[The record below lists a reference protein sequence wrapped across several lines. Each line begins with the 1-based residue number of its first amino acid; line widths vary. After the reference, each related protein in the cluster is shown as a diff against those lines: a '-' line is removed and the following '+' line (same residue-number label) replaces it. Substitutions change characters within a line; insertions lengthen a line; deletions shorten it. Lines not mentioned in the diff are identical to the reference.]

1 MVVCAASLAICAG
14 LALLFAPA
22 QEPVGGRPHSLLQG
36 PVERIENPGNE
47 GHTRAERHAVN
58 VAAPSE
64 GDAGNADR
72 LIRKPAQPA
81 TSPKQPLT
89 DPEAPQ
95 PWSGRPR
102 GIIG

>member
-1 MVVCAASLAICAG
+1 MVVCAACVAIGAG

-22 QEPVGGRPHSLLQG
+22 QKPVGGRPHSLLRG

-47 GHTRAERHAVN
+47 SSVRAERHAVN

-64 GDAGNADR
+64 GDAANADR
-72 LIRKPAQPA
+72 LIGKPAQPA
-81 TSPKQPLT
+81 NSPKQPST